1 MKIFLSLYFI
11 SSHEVQRSA
20 IPSLKKYI
28 NAKNLDVSKLYQ
40 VYHIFSKN
48 GWRELCIKH
57 FTNDFIFLDFVG
69 FIRKSSDGLYRGIYL
84 SFSWGKTMIL
94 KKGGG
99 MTWCRTKPG
108 WKPGAGGCS
117 AGGPFTCSVSAL
129 FSWLFLMGIQST

>member
-99 MTWCRTKPG
+99 EWPG
-108 WKPGAGGCS
+108 
-117 AGGPFTCSVSAL
+117 VAL
-129 FSWLFLMGIQST
+129 NQVENQEQEDAQQADPLLALYLHYSHDCF